1 MGSLGWGSRGALLE
15 YRPKTAWVRNSI
27 QRFQSQDFR
36 PDIWTPAIARAS
48 AGKQRALRE
57 QGTGGGSRG
66 GNSSSSWSSWRARAG
81 GSWSCQELHQR
92 NHLYRKTGGGGKRLV
107 LWIIGG
113 VLGSSGLVW
122 TYWGLGAPGALETP
136 SNTPVAT

>member
-27 QRFQSQDFR
+27 QRFQSQDFK
-36 PDIWTPAIARAS
+36 PDIWTPEIARAS
-48 AGKQRALRE
+48 AGKRALRE

-92 NHLYRKTGGGGKRLV
+92 NHLCRKTGGGGNRLV

-113 VLGSSGLVW
+113 VLGELRVGLDVLGSG
-122 TYWGLGAPGALETP
+122 GPGGP
-136 SNTPVAT
+136 